1 MLPPYRY
8 IFTVNTIKDNFIVKN
23 NLVILL
29 SWSYPLPS
37 MANLRCFDPYLDP
50 TLKFWFLIRF
60 YGKFWVKVSTSLTFF
75 LKTATCLC
83 LQLATFRLG
92 QFSYC
97 YQTTQQGSEPDQNT
111 KVRIPPPPPETKRGT
126 VNYNKTQVRRGNIAE
141 LSVPERYDG
150 GALGALERSVVL
162 NVILNLL
169 LVGCVVRS
177 RCEGCKLWT
186 WG

>member
-1 MLPPYRY
+1 MVVSTTQYGEPEMFWSVSGSHTEVL
-8 IFTVNTIKDNFIVKN
+8 
-23 NLVILL
+23 ILDKIL
-29 SWSYPLPS
+29 WKILGQG
-37 MANLRCFDPYLDP
+37 
-50 TLKFWFLIRF
+50 FLIFNIFFKDR
-60 YGKFWVKVSTSLTFF
+60 YLSLSA
-75 LKTATCLC
+75 K
-83 LQLATFRLG
+83 ATFRLG

-111 KVRIPPPPPETKRGT
+111 KVRIPPPAPETKRGT
-126 VNYNKTQVRRGNIAE
+126 VNYNKTQVRQGNIAE

-177 RCEGCKLWT
+177 RCEGCILWT
-186 WG
+186 WDIDSDG